1 MTRRLRLGVCSR
13 WPCVGHNELATHSL
27 IQYSSNLVAEAD
39 WKGNSLGTKLNRL
52 PKNPGYLS
60 VRVCCPAQVW
70 GITVWLKVSLWLLIS
85 GGLTRPSL
93 GFPKS
98 YYQRLSLSADSK
110 FTGMPKCSCRAT
122 CSNQHTLRPW
132 KCRLMRG
139 AEHTGE
145 RSSLPP
151 VALLSTPSFK
161 KGDFFLYFSVVFL
174 CIGFI
179 FSYSILAF
187 FPDEFKQ
194 KSWGWHSLS

>member
-13 WPCVGHNELATHSL
+13 WPWIGHNELATHSL

-39 WKGNSLGTKLNRL
+39 CKGNSLGKKLNRL

-85 GGLTRPSL
+85 GGLTRPCL

-98 YYQRLSLSADSK
+98 YYQRLSLSSDSK
-110 FTGMPKCSCRAT
+110 FTGMPTCSCRAT
-122 CSNQHTLRPW
+122 CSNQHTTLRPW

-139 AEHTGE
+139 AEHTDE

-151 VALLSTPSFK
+151 VALLSTPSLSRK
-161 KGDFFLYFSVVFL
+161 E
-174 CIGFI
+174 I
-179 FSYSILAF
+179 FSSTSQLFSCALTSFSDILY
-187 FPDEFKQ
+187 
-194 KSWGWHSLS
+194 